1 MDYLDMRVFSTVNT
15 DQSFINWAKTSRTV
29 STRNQ
34 CRKQIQRTWPQCSDW
49 VGFRENTTKTT
60 VPFIITFKMKQH
72 GWKNTRIDLMT
83 FPSAALPSGKE
94 HLIEFKRMK
103 PPQYLNEWHQS
114 ECYTLRKI
122 SPPKARSRCQGT
134 RLDTTWTSD
143 RHTSPMPPPLSHPA
157 LHAGT
162 PSLLSFRKDGRRAA
176 ATPPDPGRFS
186 PELSPLRR
194 ARCARPGPLEQ
205 PHHQQPAVLP
215 EQLFPVRTG
224 PPAHSGVSFII
235 LTWPPPPPNLPSHS
249 EHTATWSKH
258 WTCVWL
264 QHFSSVSLQQTE
276 RVTQPGDHTQ
286 SQMRTHW
293 FGWTDEGDV
302 SDKNKLLLFIVCH
315 HDGRMSVKGS
325 AQKSFHSLY
334 LRSEDVK

>member
-72 GWKNTRIDLMT
+72 GWKNTRIDLTT

-143 RHTSPMPPPLSHPA
+143 RHTSPVPPPLSHPA

-235 LTWPPPPPNLPSHS
+235 LTWPPPPRIFPPTANILRPGVNTELVFGFSTSARCLCSRQREWHSLVITHSHRW
-249 EHTATWSKH
+249 EHTGLDELMKVTSPIRTNCCSSSSATMTGGCQLKG
-258 WTCVWL
+258 VPKN
-264 QHFSSVSLQQTE
+264 HFTAST
-276 RVTQPGDHTQ
+276 
-286 SQMRTHW
+286 
-293 FGWTDEGDV
+293 
-302 SDKNKLLLFIVCH
+302 SDQ
-315 HDGRMSVKGS
+315 RM
-325 AQKSFHSLY
+325 
-334 LRSEDVK
+334 